1 MEINKKTE
9 QIMTNEIDLKILRS
23 LLIKSYSLTELAEEV
38 GIAYKNLLPHVRKLE
53 EQKWL
58 MTKQEK
64 NSRGQKVI
72 VSSKR
77 KDIEGRGLIDSKW
90 KDLFTGRT
98 GENAEKEILK
108 IIKRLNKKA
117 TFEAITYL
125 TDLNTKNVWKNLLE
139 GLLNKGY
146 IQAKFEITKE
156 GNKWLEER
164 IKLFKS

>member
-53 EQKWL
+53 KQGWL
-58 MTKQEK
+58 MAKKEK
-64 NSRGQKVI
+64 NSRGQMVI

-77 KDIEGRGLIDSKW
+77 KDIEGRGLIDSRL
-90 KDLFTGRT
+90 KDLFAGRT
-98 GENAEKEILK
+98 GKNAQKEILE
-108 IIKRLNKKA
+108 IIKTLNKKA

-125 TDLNTKNVWKNLLE
+125 TDLSTKNVWKNLLK

-146 IQAKFEITKE
+146 IQGKFEITKE
-156 GNKWLEER
+156 GDKWLKNWNEEY
-164 IKLFKS
+164 